1 MNGDGTRSVP
11 AHGQGLWNRL
21 CKDIVS
27 DFSIEQLRLDRTL
40 NVERQAPPRAA
51 AWRLPHPGLI
61 LVLCLGA
68 ELYARAGSMIGA
80 GRSRFSLGL
89 VIAGA
94 GVLWGV
100 GSLVAPQA
108 PLVTAVS
115 RWSSRIGALLLRPSV
130 GVVLLGAWCIGVL
143 WSNATALGGA
153 IVLTDDHSSFQYRL
167 HILQQGFPHLRIY
180 NPGFNAGYIEWT
192 AQVGTPILYGL
203 LFPFLA
209 YFPLPVAYSYLV
221 AGLLALLPLLMGW
234 GARLFLLSPGQWWA
248 VVLFTPVATAG
259 QVFSLRHLIELG
271 MLPYTVSTVMAV
283 LFTAAVYNMARRGW
297 RWENGGALLLSFCLG
312 MWHLVFFLLI
322 APASLFLVVDRETR
336 SAFWSPFAVRLAAV
350 VLLPIA
356 LGVLAPW
363 VLGAVDLHMVGRLF
377 AAGEFNEYVFSILP
391 FWLLLTAGLGLA
403 GGWLAQDRLRARL
416 WVATAAALA
425 LFMFGGAWFISG
437 VEPWRFGAPLSLF
450 LLFPAAVYAASL
462 FSPENRD
469 TRASIM
475 VLVLLFG
482 LLLAKQGS
490 AYFFLLQPEPP
501 ETREVRRYIVEHV
514 PPQGRVYVEDF
525 QPIIG
530 GRLAYAETHAFGGH
544 LAYLQALTAREIIGE
559 PYHTSGR
566 RIDQAFRLTDF
577 SRPEELR
584 RYFRVYNITHLLLKH
599 PDLIRWCA
607 QFSFL
612 KRAQQI
618 GPFVFFETGHLPNR
632 VIEGEGTVEA
642 RPNQL
647 TVQTFSEGQ
656 PLTLSYHWLDG
667 LVSEPPVPLNPV
679 ELFPGEFFIQLFPGK
694 ETRIT
699 LHYH

>member
-1 MNGDGTRSVP
+1 M
-11 AHGQGLWNRL
+11 
-21 CKDIVS
+21 S
-27 DFSIEQLRLDRTL
+27 DFSIEQLRLDRTVD
-40 NVERQAPPRAA
+40 VERQAPPRAA

-68 ELYARAGSMIGA
+68 ELYARAENMIGA
-80 GRSRFSLGL
+80 GRTRFSLGL

-100 GSLVAPQA
+100 GSLVTPQA
-108 PLVTAVS
+108 PLVTTVS
-115 RWSSRIGALLLRPSV
+115 RWSSRLGALLMRPSV
-130 GVVLLGAWCIGVL
+130 GVVFLGAWCIGVL
-143 WSNATALGGA
+143 WSNAIALGGA

-221 AGLLALLPLLMGW
+221 AGLIALLPLLMGW

-271 MLPYTVSTVMAV
+271 MLPYTVSTIMAV

-322 APASLFLVVDRETR
+322 APASLFLVIDRETR

-363 VLGAVDLHMVGRLF
+363 VLGAVDLHMVGGLF

-416 WVATAAALA
+416 WVVTAAALA

-437 VEPWRFGAPLSLF
+437 LNLGGSVRLCRYSC
-450 LLFPAAVYAASL
+450 
-462 FSPENRD
+462 FSPRRC
-469 TRASIM
+469 TRPLCSPRKTATRGPALWCWRCCSVCCSPSRAARIFSCCSPSRPRPERSASTS
-475 VLVLLFG
+475 LSTFHHRGAL
-482 LLLAKQGS
+482 
-490 AYFFLLQPEPP
+490 
-501 ETREVRRYIVEHV
+501 YI
-514 PPQGRVYVEDF
+514 EDF

-584 RYFRVYNITHLLLKH
+584 RYFHVYNITHLLLKH

-612 KRAQQI
+612 KRVQQI

-632 VIEGEGTVEA
+632 VIEGEGAVEA

-647 TVQTFSEGQ
+647 TRANLQRRSVPYSFL
-656 PLTLSYHWLDG
+656 PLA
-667 LVSEPPVPLNPV
+667 
-679 ELFPGEFFIQLFPGK
+679 
-694 ETRIT
+694 
-699 LHYH
+699 